1 MLKIKQP
8 AKTNANGEEERL
20 LLETKIFQTY
30 LMHYSLRTS
39 AIQLQLL
46 TGITKLQLASL

>member
-1 MLKIKQP
+1 LTSVLQERWLLILLLLSNALMLKIKLP

-30 LMHYSLRTS
+30 LMHY
-39 AIQLQLL
+39 
-46 TGITKLQLASL
+46 